1 MISVVNGLNIF
12 IKEFLKRYNLFRNE
26 VQSRGDV
33 LDRRI
38 NEYVLEM
45 EDGLNKI
52 MIIIN
57 NVIDFIQDNY
67 MLKEILSIIKYNF
80 EVYYKCI

>member
-80 EVYYKCI
+80 DVYYKCI